1 MSTSLRNLG
10 KFKLQECIE
19 KVGRVETWKAVDP
32 SFRRYVTIKIF
43 HDDQEQQNDP
53 NFIPRFEREARVLR
67 TLQHSNI
74 VSIFDVRVA
83 RSPESESITGYL
95 LMDYIEG
102 ATLDDYIR
110 NIAQTGK
117 FPPSRDIV
125 YLFKAIS
132 SAIDYA
138 HQKGIVHGNIKPAN
152 ILLNKWSLMSIGE
165 PVLTGFGTAKLLG
178 TCTSVLSLWGL
189 ETPLYLSPEQCQG
202 QSGNEQS
209 DIYALGVILYEM
221 CTGTLPFQGD
231 SPSDIMVQHINV
243 APKPPILINP
253 DISPAL
259 SAIILHSLEKNPRM
273 RFPNATDMAA
283 ALGEVLGPRSKG
295 LTFPESPK
303 TAARLPLQPPTP
315 KTVVRLPLQHST
327 SYGPTI
333 SSQPAASISTRDW
346 NPGSFPETGGIPRYA
361 VQNQPPVT
369 LTPLPLTPPPAQAS
383 MAGVGASMAGASP
396 ATTIRAGMAGASP
409 AIMIPM
415 TQPPFTP
422 PPATAPFPSVTPF
435 TSGGRKAANNINV
448 LTRRVHIGIIV
459 MLIMAFVFSILGTYL
474 VLTRQQEN
482 AAAVSIAGHVYFISS
497 WQGNI
502 NNSRGIN
509 DEVQVDLQNIPA
521 PAEGKSYYAWL
532 LGDVNQPEMPWVLL
546 GKVSENQ
553 GNIAFLYPGDQL
565 HTNLLAN
572 NSRFLITE
580 ENAHKTQN
588 NPFLDLST
596 WRYYAVLPQN
606 RSSTDVDHFSMLDHL
621 RHLLVQAP
629 ELDAVG
635 LPGGMSIWL
644 LRNTEEILRW
654 SVETKDRFKN
664 VNAVR
669 SLLTNILYYL
679 DGKCAL
685 KDLQGVP
692 AGMPRTLLDQTI
704 AHIAQFALLN
714 PCMQEQLEQASALK
728 NAFHDTPH
736 DYLDHVLFHLV
747 GVLRSP
753 GATPATRALAA
764 QINTAINSV
773 RAWLSQLHRDAVQ
786 LAHMT
791 DEELAQ
797 ALPVLDDMAVQASF
811 AYAGRVDPTTGNMQ
825 GGVTWIYTGIQHLAT
840 FDVIVYRG

>member
-1 MSTSLRNLG
+1 MSTSLRDLG
-10 KFKLQECIE
+10 KFKLQECIG

-53 NFIPRFEREARVLR
+53 NFISRFEREAKVLR

-74 VSIFDVRVA
+74 VSIFDVRIA
-83 RSPESESITGYL
+83 RSPESESTTGYL

-102 ATLDDYIR
+102 ETLEDYIR
-110 NIAQTGK
+110 KIAQTGK
-117 FPPSRDIV
+117 FPPPRDIV

-189 ETPLYLSPEQCQG
+189 ETPLYLSPEQCQA

-221 CTGTLPFQGD
+221 CTGTLPFRGD

-283 ALGEVLGPRSKG
+283 ALAEVLGPRSKG
-295 LTFPESPK
+295 LTLPESAK
-303 TAARLPLQPPTP
+303 TAVQLPLQPPTP

-327 SYGPTI
+327 SYGPAI

-361 VQNQPPVT
+361 VQSQPPVT
-369 LTPLPLTPPPAQAS
+369 LTPLPLTPPPA
-383 MAGVGASMAGASP
+383 
-396 ATTIRAGMAGASP
+396 
-409 AIMIPM
+409 
-415 TQPPFTP
+415 
-422 PPATAPFPSVTPF
+422 TAPFPSVTPF
-435 TSGGRKAANNINV
+435 PSGGRKAANNSNV
-448 LTRRVHIGIIV
+448 VTRRVHIGIIV
-459 MLIMAFVFSILGTYL
+459 VLIMAVVSSILGTYL

-482 AAAVSIAGHVYFISS
+482 AVAVSIAGHVYFISS

-521 PAEGKSYYAWL
+521 PSTGKSYYAWL

-553 GNIAFLYPGDQL
+553 GNIAFVYPGDQL

-580 ENAHKTQN
+580 ENARKTQN

-629 ELDAVG
+629 ELDALG
-635 LPGGMSIWL
+635 LPGGMSLWL

-692 AGMPRTLLDQTI
+692 PGMPRTLLDQTI

-764 QINTAINSV
+764 QINTAINNV

-797 ALPVLDDMAVQASF
+797 ALPILDDMAVQASF

-825 GGVTWIYTGIQHLAT
+825 GGVTWIYTGIQHLAS

>member
-10 KFKLQECIE
+10 KFKLQECIG

-74 VSIFDVRVA
+74 VSIFDVHIDRP
-83 RSPESESITGYL
+83 PESKSITGYL
-95 LMDYIEG
+95 LMDFIEG

-117 FPPSRDIV
+117 FPPPRDIV
-125 YLFKAIS
+125 YLFKGIS

-273 RFPNATDMAA
+273 RFPNATAMAT
-283 ALGEVLGPRSKG
+283 ALAEVLGPRSKG
-295 LTFPESPK
+295 LTLPASPK
-303 TAARLPLQPPTP
+303 TA
-315 KTVVRLPLQHST
+315 VRLPLQHST
-327 SYGPTI
+327 SYGLAI

-346 NPGSFPETGGIPRYA
+346 KPGSFPETGGIPRHA
-361 VQNQPPVT
+361 VQSHSPVT

-383 MAGVGASMAGASP
+383 MAGAGTS
-396 ATTIRAGMAGASP
+396 MAGASP

-422 PPATAPFPSVTPF
+422 PPVTAPFPSVPPF
-435 TSGGRKAANNINV
+435 KSGGKKAANNINV

-459 MLIMAFVFSILGTYL
+459 MLIMAFAFSILGTYL

-482 AAAVSIAGHVYFISS
+482 AATVSIAGHVYFISS

-509 DEVQVDLQNIPA
+509 DEVQLDLQNIPA
-521 PAEGKSYYAWL
+521 PAAGKSYYAWL

-580 ENAHKTQN
+580 ENARKTQN

-654 SVETKDRFKN
+654 SVESKDRFKN

-685 KDLQGVP
+685 RDLQGVP
-692 AGMPRTLLDQTI
+692 PGMPRTLLDQTI

-714 PCMQEQLEQASALK
+714 PCMQEQMEQASALK

-747 GVLRSP
+747 GMLRSP

-764 QINTAINSV
+764 QINTAINNV

-797 ALPVLDDMAVQASF
+797 ALPILDDMAVQASF

>member
-10 KFKLQECIE
+10 KFKLQECIG

-53 NFIPRFEREARVLR
+53 NFISRFEREAKVLR

-74 VSIFDVRVA
+74 VSIFDVRIA

-102 ATLDDYIR
+102 ATLEDYIR
-110 NIAQTGK
+110 NIAQAGK
-117 FPPSRDIV
+117 FPSPRDIV

-273 RFPNATDMAA
+273 RFPNATEMAA
-283 ALGEVLGPRSKG
+283 ALAEVLGPRSKG
-295 LTFPESPK
+295 LTLPASPK
-303 TAARLPLQPPTP
+303 AVVQLPPQPPTP

-327 SYGPTI
+327 SYGPAI

-361 VQNQPPVT
+361 VQSQPQVT
-369 LTPLPLTPPPAQAS
+369 LTPLPL
-383 MAGVGASMAGASP
+383 
-396 ATTIRAGMAGASP
+396 
-409 AIMIPM
+409 
-415 TQPPFTP
+415 TP

-435 TSGGRKAANNINV
+435 PSGGRKAANNINV
-448 LTRRVHIGIIV
+448 VTRRVHIGIIV

-521 PAEGKSYYAWL
+521 PSAGKSYYAWL

-553 GNIAFLYPGDQL
+553 GNIAFVYPGDQL

-629 ELDAVG
+629 ELDALG
-635 LPGGMSIWL
+635 LPGGMSLWL
-644 LRNTEEILRW
+644 LRNTEEILKW
-654 SVETKDRFKN
+654 SVETKDRFN
-664 VNAVR
+664 NINAVR

-685 KDLQGVP
+685 RDLQGVP
-692 AGMPRTLLDQTI
+692 PGMPRILLDQTI

-764 QINTAINSV
+764 QINTAINNV
-773 RAWLSQLHRDAVQ
+773 RVWLSQLHRDAVH

-791 DEELAQ
+791 DEQLAQ

-825 GGVTWIYTGIQHLAT
+825 GGVTWIYTGIQHLAS

>member
-1 MSTSLRNLG
+1 MSTSLRDLG
-10 KFKLQECIE
+10 KFKLQECIG

-74 VSIFDVRVA
+74 VSIFDVRIA

-102 ATLDDYIR
+102 ATLEDYIR
-110 NIAQTGK
+110 NIAQAGK
-117 FPPSRDIV
+117 FPPPRDIV

-253 DISPAL
+253 DVSAAM

-273 RFPNATDMAA
+273 RFPNATAMAA
-283 ALGEVLGPRSKG
+283 ALAEVLGPRSKG
-295 LTFPESPK
+295 LTLPASPK
-303 TAARLPLQPPTP
+303 TAVRLPLQPPTP
-315 KTVVRLPLQHST
+315 NTIVRLPLQHST
-327 SYGPTI
+327 SFGPAI
-333 SSQPAASISTRDW
+333 SSQPAATISTRDW
-346 NPGSFPETGGIPRYA
+346 KPGSFPETGGIPRNA
-361 VQNQPPVT
+361 VQSQPPVT
-369 LTPLPLTPPPAQAS
+369 LTPLPLTPPPTQAS
-383 MAGVGASMAGASP
+383 MAGAAAQAQLYLSP
-396 ATTIRAGMAGASP
+396 RQDSTIP
-409 AIMIPM
+409 I
-415 TQPPFTP
+415 TQLPLTP
-422 PPATAPFPSVTPF
+422 PPVTAPFPSVPPF

-448 LTRRVHIGIIV
+448 VTRRVHIGIIV
-459 MLIMAFVFSILGTYL
+459 MLIMVFVFSILGTYL

-606 RSSTDVDHFSMLDHL
+606 RSSADVEHFSMLDHL

-629 ELDAVG
+629 ELDALG
-635 LPGGMSIWL
+635 LPGGMSLWL
-644 LRNTEEILRW
+644 LRNTEEVLKW
-654 SVETKDRFKN
+654 SVEAKDRFQN
-664 VNAVR
+664 IDAVR
-669 SLLTNILYYL
+669 SLLTDILYYL
-679 DGKCAL
+679 DGECAL
-685 KDLQGVP
+685 IDLQGVP
-692 AGMPRTLLDQTI
+692 PGVPRTLLDQTI
-704 AHIAQFALLN
+704 AHIAQFAVLN
-714 PCMQEQLEQASALK
+714 PCIQEQMEQTSALK

-764 QINTAINSV
+764 QINTATNNV

-797 ALPVLDDMAVQASF
+797 VLPILDDMAVQASF

-840 FDVIVYRG
+840 F

>member
-74 VSIFDVRVA
+74 VSIFDVRIA

-117 FPPSRDIV
+117 FPPPRDIV

-259 SAIILHSLEKNPRM
+259 SAIILHSLEKNPTM
-273 RFPNATDMAA
+273 RFPNATDMAT
-283 ALGEVLGPRSKG
+283 ALAEVLRPKSKD
-295 LTFPESPK
+295 LTLPASPK

-315 KTVVRLPLQHST
+315 KTIARLPLQHST
-327 SYGPTI
+327 SYGPAI

-396 ATTIRAGMAGASP
+396 AITIR
-409 AIMIPM
+409 M

-448 LTRRVHIGIIV
+448 LTRRVHLGILV
-459 MLIMAFVFSILGTYL
+459 MLIMAFAFSILGTYL
-474 VLTRQQEN
+474 VLTRQQE
-482 AAAVSIAGHVYFISS
+482 
-497 WQGNI
+497 
-502 NNSRGIN
+502 
-509 DEVQVDLQNIPA
+509 
-521 PAEGKSYYAWL
+521 
-532 LGDVNQPEMPWVLL
+532 
-546 GKVSENQ
+546 
-553 GNIAFLYPGDQL
+553 
-565 HTNLLAN
+565 
-572 NSRFLITE
+572 
-580 ENAHKTQN
+580 
-588 NPFLDLST
+588 
-596 WRYYAVLPQN
+596 
-606 RSSTDVDHFSMLDHL
+606 
-621 RHLLVQAP
+621 
-629 ELDAVG
+629 
-635 LPGGMSIWL
+635 
-644 LRNTEEILRW
+644 
-654 SVETKDRFKN
+654 
-664 VNAVR
+664 
-669 SLLTNILYYL
+669 
-679 DGKCAL
+679 
-685 KDLQGVP
+685 
-692 AGMPRTLLDQTI
+692 
-704 AHIAQFALLN
+704 
-714 PCMQEQLEQASALK
+714 
-728 NAFHDTPH
+728 
-736 DYLDHVLFHLV
+736 
-747 GVLRSP
+747 
-753 GATPATRALAA
+753 
-764 QINTAINSV
+764 
-773 RAWLSQLHRDAVQ
+773 
-786 LAHMT
+786 
-791 DEELAQ
+791 
-797 ALPVLDDMAVQASF
+797 
-811 AYAGRVDPTTGNMQ
+811 
-825 GGVTWIYTGIQHLAT
+825 
-840 FDVIVYRG
+840 

>member
-1 MSTSLRNLG
+1 
-10 KFKLQECIE
+10 
-19 KVGRVETWKAVDP
+19 
-32 SFRRYVTIKIF
+32 
-43 HDDQEQQNDP
+43 
-53 NFIPRFEREARVLR
+53 
-67 TLQHSNI
+67 
-74 VSIFDVRVA
+74 
-83 RSPESESITGYL
+83 
-95 LMDYIEG
+95 
-102 ATLDDYIR
+102 
-110 NIAQTGK
+110 
-117 FPPSRDIV
+117 
-125 YLFKAIS
+125 
-132 SAIDYA
+132 
-138 HQKGIVHGNIKPAN
+138 
-152 ILLNKWSLMSIGE
+152 
-165 PVLTGFGTAKLLG
+165 
-178 TCTSVLSLWGL
+178 
-189 ETPLYLSPEQCQG
+189 
-202 QSGNEQS
+202 
-209 DIYALGVILYEM
+209 
-221 CTGTLPFQGD
+221 
-231 SPSDIMVQHINV
+231 MVQHINV

-259 SAIILHSLEKNPRM
+259 SAIILHSIEKNPRM
-273 RFPNATDMAA
+273 RFPIATDMAA
-283 ALGEVLGPRSKG
+283 ALAEVLGPRNKG
-295 LTFPESPK
+295 LALPASPK
-303 TAARLPLQPPTP
+303 TVVQLPLQPPTP

-327 SYGPTI
+327 SYGPAI

-346 NPGSFPETGGIPRYA
+346 NPGSFPETGGIPRHA
-361 VQNQPPVT
+361 VQSQPPVT
-369 LTPLPLTPPPAQAS
+369 LTPLPLTPPPAQA
-383 MAGVGASMAGASP
+383 
-396 ATTIRAGMAGASP
+396 GMAGASP
-409 AIMIPM
+409 TTAIPM

-422 PPATAPFPSVTPF
+422 PPATAPFPSVPPF
-435 TSGGRKAANNINV
+435 PSGGRKAANNINV

-459 MLIMAFVFSILGTYL
+459 MLIMAFVFSTLGTYL

-521 PAEGKSYYAWL
+521 PFAGKSYYAWL

-629 ELDAVG
+629 ELDALG
-635 LPGGMSIWL
+635 LPGGISLWL
-644 LRNTEEILRW
+644 LRNTEEILKW
-654 SVETKDRFKN
+654 SVETKDRFN
-664 VNAVR
+664 NINAVR

-714 PCMQEQLEQASALK
+714 PCMQEQLEQTSALK

-753 GATPATRALAA
+753 GATQATRALAA
-764 QINTAINSV
+764 QINTAINNV

-797 ALPVLDDMAVQASF
+797 ALPILDDMAVQASF

-825 GGVTWIYTGIQHLAT
+825 GGVTWIYTGIQHLAS
-840 FDVIVYRG
+840 FDVIEYH

>member
-1 MSTSLRNLG
+1 
-10 KFKLQECIE
+10 
-19 KVGRVETWKAVDP
+19 
-32 SFRRYVTIKIF
+32 
-43 HDDQEQQNDP
+43 
-53 NFIPRFEREARVLR
+53 
-67 TLQHSNI
+67 
-74 VSIFDVRVA
+74 
-83 RSPESESITGYL
+83 
-95 LMDYIEG
+95 
-102 ATLDDYIR
+102 
-110 NIAQTGK
+110 
-117 FPPSRDIV
+117 
-125 YLFKAIS
+125 
-132 SAIDYA
+132 
-138 HQKGIVHGNIKPAN
+138 
-152 ILLNKWSLMSIGE
+152 
-165 PVLTGFGTAKLLG
+165 
-178 TCTSVLSLWGL
+178 
-189 ETPLYLSPEQCQG
+189 
-202 QSGNEQS
+202 
-209 DIYALGVILYEM
+209 
-221 CTGTLPFQGD
+221 
-231 SPSDIMVQHINV
+231 
-243 APKPPILINP
+243 
-253 DISPAL
+253 
-259 SAIILHSLEKNPRM
+259 
-273 RFPNATDMAA
+273 
-283 ALGEVLGPRSKG
+283 
-295 LTFPESPK
+295 
-303 TAARLPLQPPTP
+303 
-315 KTVVRLPLQHST
+315 
-327 SYGPTI
+327 
-333 SSQPAASISTRDW
+333 
-346 NPGSFPETGGIPRYA
+346 
-361 VQNQPPVT
+361 
-369 LTPLPLTPPPAQAS
+369 
-383 MAGVGASMAGASP
+383 
-396 ATTIRAGMAGASP
+396 
-409 AIMIPM
+409 
-415 TQPPFTP
+415 
-422 PPATAPFPSVTPF
+422 
-435 TSGGRKAANNINV
+435 
-448 LTRRVHIGIIV
+448 

-580 ENAHKTQN
+580 ENARKTQN

-728 NAFHDTPH
+728 NAFHDTPL

>member
-10 KFKLQECIE
+10 KYKLQECIG

-43 HDDQEQQNDP
+43 HDDQEQKNDP

-74 VSIFDVRVA
+74 VSIFDVHIA

-95 LMDYIEG
+95 VMDYLEG
-102 ATLDDYIR
+102 ATLDVYIR
-110 NIAQTGK
+110 NMAQTGK
-117 FPPSRDIV
+117 FPPPRDIV
-125 YLFKAIS
+125 YLFKSIS
-132 SAIDYA
+132 NAIDYA

-178 TCTSVLSLWGL
+178 TSASVLSLWGL

-221 CTGTLPFQGD
+221 CTGTLPFLGD

-273 RFPNATDMAA
+273 RFPNATVMAA
-283 ALGEVLGPRSKG
+283 ALAEVLGPKSKG
-295 LTFPESPK
+295 LTLPASPK
-303 TAARLPLQPPTP
+303 TVVRLPLQPPTP
-315 KTVVRLPLQHST
+315 KTNVRLPLQHST
-327 SYGPTI
+327 NYGPAI
-333 SSQPAASISTRDW
+333 SSQPAASISSRDW
-346 NPGSFPETGGIPRYA
+346 KPGSSPETGGIPRYA
-361 VQNQPPVT
+361 VQSQPPVT

-383 MAGVGASMAGASP
+383 MAGAAAQAQLYLSP
-396 ATTIRAGMAGASP
+396 RQDST
-409 AIMIPM
+409 IPM
-415 TQPPFTP
+415 TQPPLTP
-422 PPATAPFPSVTPF
+422 PPVTAPFPSVSTF
-435 TSGGRKAANNINV
+435 TRGGRKAANNINV

-459 MLIMAFVFSILGTYL
+459 VLIMAFVLSILGTYL

-497 WQGNI
+497 WRGNI

-521 PAEGKSYYAWL
+521 PSAGKSYYAWL

-572 NSRFLITE
+572 NSRFLITQ

-629 ELDAVG
+629 ELDALG

-644 LRNTEEILRW
+644 LRNTEEILKW
-654 SVETKDRFKN
+654 SVETKDRFN
-664 VNAVR
+664 NINAVR

-679 DGKCAL
+679 DGECAL
-685 KDLQGVP
+685 RDLQGVP
-692 AGMPRTLLDQTI
+692 PGMPRTLLDQTI

-753 GATPATRALAA
+753 GATQATRALAA
-764 QINTAINSV
+764 QINTAINNV

-797 ALPVLDDMAVQASF
+797 ALPILDDMAVQASF

-825 GGVTWIYTGIQHLAT
+825 GGVTWIYTGIQHLAS
-840 FDVIVYRG
+840 FDVIEYH